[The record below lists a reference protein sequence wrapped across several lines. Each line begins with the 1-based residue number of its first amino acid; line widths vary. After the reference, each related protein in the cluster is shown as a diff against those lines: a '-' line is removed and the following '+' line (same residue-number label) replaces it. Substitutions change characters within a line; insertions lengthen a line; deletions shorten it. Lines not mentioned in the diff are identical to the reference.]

1 MRRLLVHPFRFCDPV
16 TGRWRKARY
25 VAEPRGIA
33 ARYAPGDFGILGPHE
48 VRNVDPAAAYFTP
61 TASARSGWA
70 IRCTRRASDI
80 DLGPSSTREQTRRIT
95 IMGNKSHVVAVMAQS
110 RHGGGRLA
118 VTESA
123 RSDIEMLK
131 RELAVTKEVLLNT
144 RLALYQAADE
154 LERLLSAV
162 KVPDHNVNPPI
173 DDPIRAL

>member
-1 MRRLLVHPFRFCDPV
+1 
-16 TGRWRKARY
+16 
-25 VAEPRGIA
+25 
-33 ARYAPGDFGILGPHE
+33 
-48 VRNVDPAAAYFTP
+48 
-61 TASARSGWA
+61 
-70 IRCTRRASDI
+70 
-80 DLGPSSTREQTRRIT
+80 
-95 IMGNKSHVVAVMAQS
+95 MGKSHVVAVMAQS

-154 LERLLSAV
+154 LERLLRAV